1 MNAGEPRRMIRLV
14 GASIMLVEFS
24 FQSTLFGWAMKRLDQ
39 HLIKKIASSEP
50 KNIAIGIHHQTENK
64 QAEIVR
70 IKNRLKKQFVKFK
83 KEAPNIEFFEI
94 GEDFF
99 EQKNV

>member
-1 MNAGEPRRMIRLV
+1 LTQI
-14 GASIMLVEFS
+14 
-24 FQSTLFGWAMKRLDQ
+24 T
-39 HLIKKIASSEP
+39 
-50 KNIAIGIHHQTENK
+50 IGRHP
-64 QAEIVR
+64 
-70 IKNRLKKQFVKFK
+70 LKKQFVKFK

>member
-1 MNAGEPRRMIRLV
+1 MTDI
-14 GASIMLVEFS
+14 
-24 FQSTLFGWAMKRLDQ
+24 T
-39 HLIKKIASSEP
+39 
-50 KNIAIGIHHQTENK
+50 
-64 QAEIVR
+64 EIVR